1 MIKKLLIIA
10 LAIGALFGAKME
22 ISKDATCLIRKV
34 KVCQAPEWAAT
45 IQVRS
50 GEIIYFS
57 SPKSMFEF
65 YFEPSRWPEYQVK
78 NDDDMRI
85 NVTDYNTLEK
95 IPAKEAY
102 YVYGSQKTGPGG
114 DDLPAFSSKDK
125 AEKFAKK
132 YAGRRVLDFSQVS
145 DGLIN
150 LLNDK
155 LR

>member
-1 MIKKLLIIA
+1 MIKKLFLIA
-10 LAIGALFGAKME
+10 LAVGALFGAKME
-22 ISKDATCLIRKV
+22 ITKDTTCLIRKI
-34 KVCQAPEWAAT
+34 KVYQAPEWIAS

-65 YFEPSRWPEYQVK
+65 YFEPSRWPEYQIK
-78 NDDDMRI
+78 QDSDMRI
-85 NVTDYNTLEK
+85 NATDYDTLEK
-95 IPAKEAY
+95 IPAREAY
-102 YVYGSQKTGPGG
+102 YVYGSQKTSPAG

-125 AEKFAKK
+125 AEKFSKK
-132 YAGRRVLDFSQVS
+132 YHGSRVLDFSQVS

-155 LR
+155 LH

>member
-1 MIKKLLIIA
+1 MRKLFILV

-22 ISKDATCLIRKV
+22 ITKDATCLIRKI
-34 KVCQAPEWAAT
+34 KIYQAPEWIST

-78 NDDDMRI
+78 HDDDMRI
-85 NVTDYNTLEK
+85 SVTDYQTLEK
-95 IPAKEAY
+95 IPAREAF
-102 YVYGSQKTGPGG
+102 YVYGSKKTSPAG
-114 DDLPAFSSKDK
+114 DDLPAFSSKEK
-125 AEKFAKK
+125 AEKYAKQ
-132 YAGRRVLDFSQVS
+132 YEGRRVLDFSQVTN
-145 DGLIN
+145 GLIN
-150 LLNDK
+150 LLNNR